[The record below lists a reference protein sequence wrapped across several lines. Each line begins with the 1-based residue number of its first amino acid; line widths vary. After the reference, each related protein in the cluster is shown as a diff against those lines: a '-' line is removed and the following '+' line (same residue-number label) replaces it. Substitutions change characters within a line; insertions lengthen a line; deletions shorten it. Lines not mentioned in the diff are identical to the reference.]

1 MAGQANI
8 LIKDLSNVPS
18 IIGALGLSISAAQK
32 AFNLE
37 YLENLEKMITMAKRL
52 LGQEGMENNQ
62 KFQEFNALISNMV
75 LTLAPTRYQFTETT
89 LSVRL
94 DLAQTMSKG
103 EQVGLG
109 VNMGAVAVNA
119 AMTSAF
125 GFDYRAAAEVKTVL
139 QAVPPDVAAF
149 KALLGRAA
157 MISNDAIALPS
168 PATVDQNIIDTTER
182 IFNKLVDTTTSPLEN
197 ND

>member
-52 LGQEGMENNQ
+52 LGQEGLENNQ

>member
-18 IIGALGLSISAAQK
+18 ILGALGLSISAAQK

-37 YLENLEKMITMAKRL
+37 YLENLDKMITMAKRL
-52 LGQEGMENNQ
+52 LGQEGLENNQ

-75 LTLAPTRYQFTETT
+75 LTLAPTKYQFTETT

-103 EQVGLG
+103 EQVGFG
-109 VNMGAVAVNA
+109 MNMGAVAVNA

-125 GFDYRAAAEVKTVL
+125 GFDYRAAAEVRTVI
-139 QAVPPDVAAF
+139 QAVPPDIAAF

-157 MISNDAIALPS
+157 MISKDALALPS
-168 PATVDQNIIDTTER
+168 AATVDQNIIDTTER
-182 IFNKLVDTTTSPLEN
+182 IFSKLVDSTIPPGE
-197 ND
+197 